1 MNDDLSA
8 DLLVERFFSGD
19 DGAWEELVVPLRETL
34 LRRLRLR
41 FGGSSE
47 ALVEALDEWLVTFF
61 ENVLRARRD
70 ASAGFG
76 DDEGRV
82 SDGDGIR
89 QRGEQSISLCEE
101 RTGYKIGGGT
111 PFAAWAWTAVKWRAI
126 DLVRGGRRFDDDA
139 DLTKLQV
146 GPEQGEVELDEEGLK
161 KLVEGVFEGDQLV
174 YFELLLNAGQDL
186 PAKVLQAEVLKRT
199 GRSLDDRDVSNVKK
213 RFRIE
218 TYLRLIELGVSPA
231 AQSILYRRIVKSK
244 DHQEQVASAMC
255 DTAWRS
261 VAGDRPTYVEVF
273 AELPTVLSLMLRRA
287 GERPGLKLK
296 LKVLRKAFQQF
307 RRRRPKPRFCHLIE
321 TYVEDRLGD
330 RFKAIFFAED

>member
-41 FGGSSE
+41 FGSSSE
-47 ALVEALDEWLVTFF
+47 SLVEALDEWLVTFF
-61 ENVLRARRD
+61 ESVLRARQD
-70 ASAGFG
+70 ASAEFRG
-76 DDEGRV
+76 DKGRV
-82 SDGDGIR
+82 SDGDGGR
-89 QRGEQSISLCEE
+89 HREERSISLCEE
-101 RTGYKIGGGT
+101 QTSYKIGGGT

-126 DLVRGGRRFDDDA
+126 DLIRGRRRFDDA

-146 GPEQGEVELDEEGLK
+146 EPEQEAVELDEDELK
-161 KLVEGVFEGDQLV
+161 KLMEGVFEGDQLV
-174 YFELLLNAGQDL
+174 YFDLLLNAGQDL
-186 PAKVLQAEVLKRT
+186 PAKDLQAEVLKRT

-218 TYLRLIELGVSPA
+218 TYLRLIELGISPT

-261 VAGDRPTYVEVF
+261 VADNRQTYVEVF
-273 AELPTVLSLMLRRA
+273 TELPTVLALMLRRA
-287 GERPGLKLK
+287 GEKPGSKLK
-296 LKVLRKAFQQF
+296 LKVLRKAFQHF